1 MQLNFNAANVPQSKP
16 FEPIPTGWYNVK
28 IVEITPTPTKDNAT
42 SGSWYLKLQLEVID
56 GEFKGRK
63 LFHNLNMKNT
73 NPEAVRISTEQLST
87 ICHSV
92 GRIQIGHTNEL
103 LGLPFM
109 AKTSVKIDPTG
120 TYEPSNDVKGFKP
133 LEQGGPGSMGAM
145 GGGGPAAAAGFS
157 GQPDFGN
164 AGGGSAPSPSFT
176 ADPPGNPA
184 PAAGGFQPD
193 FGGGQ
198 AAAAAPAP
206 APAAAAGEMK
216 APWEQ

>member
-1 MQLNFNAANVPQSKP
+1 MQINFNAATVPQSKP

-42 SGSWYLKLQLEVID
+42 TKAWYLKLQLEVID

-63 LFHNLNMKNT
+63 LFHNLNMSNP

-157 GQPDFGN
+157 DQPNF
-164 AGGGSAPSPSFT
+164 AQPAAAAAPSASFT

-184 PAAGGFQPD
+184 PAAGGFTPD